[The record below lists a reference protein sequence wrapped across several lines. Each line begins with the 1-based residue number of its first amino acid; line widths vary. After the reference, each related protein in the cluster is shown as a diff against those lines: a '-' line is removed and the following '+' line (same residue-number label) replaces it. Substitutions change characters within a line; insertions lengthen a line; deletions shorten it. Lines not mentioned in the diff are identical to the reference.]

1 MAAIQLATT
10 INAPIERCFLL
21 SLSVDLHVE
30 SAKRTK
36 ERAIAGV
43 TSGPMKLNETV
54 TWEARHFG
62 LRQRMTTR
70 IIAYSFP
77 NYFIS
82 TMVSGPFKKIRH
94 QHIFHAA
101 PSGTTTMT
109 DLFEYEAPLGIFGR
123 IAEKLFLT
131 RHLKKFLAL
140 RNEAIKRVA
149 EGEDW
154 KKYIHGSPDPKSNER
169 AAWPFT

>member
-1 MAAIQLATT
+1 
-10 INAPIERCFLL
+10 
-21 SLSVDLHVE
+21 
-30 SAKRTK
+30 
-36 ERAIAGV
+36 
-43 TSGPMKLNETV
+43 
-54 TWEARHFG
+54 
-62 LRQRMTTR
+62 
-70 IIAYSFP
+70 
-77 NYFIS
+77 
-82 TMVSGPFKKIRH
+82 
-94 QHIFHAA
+94 
-101 PSGTTTMT
+101 MT